1 MKNQTVFFSMGLQTC
16 GCAVWYTH
24 YNNIITG
31 RSILNGCTGIS
42 VSQGKDMGNGCKNRR
57 NGKTKNVE
65 IFI

>member
-1 MKNQTVFFSMGLQTC
+1 MKNQTVFFPMVLQTC

-24 YNNIITG
+24 YNNILTG
-31 RSILNGCTGIS
+31 RFILNGCTGIS

-57 NGKTKNVE
+57 NGKTKNGE